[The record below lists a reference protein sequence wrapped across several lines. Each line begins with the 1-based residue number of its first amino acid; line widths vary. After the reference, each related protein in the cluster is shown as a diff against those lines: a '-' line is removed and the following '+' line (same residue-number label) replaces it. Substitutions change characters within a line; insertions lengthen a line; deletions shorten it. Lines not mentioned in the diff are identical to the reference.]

1 MTKRTTTAPK
11 EAPMTAYAAET
22 DELDAFAEAWSAA
35 EYDTTRD
42 DADRDDAAQARAR
55 GAFAEAWSAAR
66 KAAQARDLL
75 PDEVDRLAY
84 DAAFAAAAAAY

>member
-1 MTKRTTTAPK
+1 MN
-11 EAPMTAYAAET
+11 AYAAET

-42 DADRDDAAQARAR
+42 DADRDDAAQGRAR
-55 GAFAEAWSAAR
+55 DAFAKAWSAAR
-66 KAAQARDLL
+66 KAAQARHLL

-84 DAAFAAAAAAY
+84 AAGFAAGAATY